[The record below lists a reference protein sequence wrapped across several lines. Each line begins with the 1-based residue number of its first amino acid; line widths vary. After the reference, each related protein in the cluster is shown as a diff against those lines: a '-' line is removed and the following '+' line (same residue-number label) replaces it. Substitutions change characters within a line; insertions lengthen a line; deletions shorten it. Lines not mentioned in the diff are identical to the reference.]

1 MGLIVQINCVDG
13 KRDELVNG
21 SWIEITTDADRLT
34 ETERTCKQPLWPI
47 LVDRRNR
54 YRVVEFKE

>member
-1 MGLIVQINCVDG
+1 MA

-47 LVDRRNR
+47 SVDRRNR
-54 YRVVEFKE
+54 KCVVEFKE